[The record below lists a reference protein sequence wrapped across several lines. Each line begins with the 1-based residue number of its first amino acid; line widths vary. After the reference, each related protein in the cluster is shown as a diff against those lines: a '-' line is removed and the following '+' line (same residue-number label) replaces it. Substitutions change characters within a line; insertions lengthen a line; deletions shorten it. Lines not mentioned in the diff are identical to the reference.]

1 MFYEADAPLPPSSVK
16 GRKTGNTIIISIKYL
31 CIYDSRGGVP
41 RVSVK
46 SGSVR

>member
-16 GRKTGNTIIISIKYL
+16 GRKTGITIII
-31 CIYDSRGGVP
+31 

-46 SGSVR
+46 SGSVRKH